1 MAFCQTSRP
10 LVPFQGPRAQGKSG
24 PEVKKDSRGKFKYLP
39 AGSNFGGKIK
49 LQHQFFGGKFVLVSI
64 FGGEIKFWQEVRISP
79 IYFLAGKSNFG
90 AIYFWREVLV
100 QAVFIF
106 RGKLV
111 LVVSIF
117 GGKIKLQQYLF
128 FGGMLWYLSYLFFG
142 GKFQHQPNLFWAGSS
157 SKYLS
162 LVGSY
167 STSRICFEREVCT
180 SLIQVLAGNSK
191 FLRGFYHRLFD
202 PVVDRAL
209 VRSRGAEIKK
219 K

>member
-1 MAFCQTSRP
+1 MYF
-10 LVPFQGPRAQGKSG
+10 L
-24 PEVKKDSRGKFKYLP
+24 
-39 AGSNFGGKIK
+39 AGSSYQYLFLAGKIK
-49 LQHQFFGGKFVLVSI
+49 
-64 FGGEIKFWQEVRISP
+64 FWREVRISP
-79 IYFLAGKSNFG
+79 IYFLEGKSHFG

-128 FGGMLWYLSYLFFG
+128 FGGMLGYWAYLFFG
-142 GKFQHQPNLFWAGSS
+142 GKLQHQPYLFWAGSS
-157 SKYLS
+157 YQYLS

-167 STSRICFEREVCT
+167 STSRISFGWEICT
-180 SLIQVLAGNSK
+180 SLIYFWRENSK
-191 FLRGFYHRLFD
+191 ILRGFYHRLFD

-219 K
+219 MNFKNRKNKNFEKF